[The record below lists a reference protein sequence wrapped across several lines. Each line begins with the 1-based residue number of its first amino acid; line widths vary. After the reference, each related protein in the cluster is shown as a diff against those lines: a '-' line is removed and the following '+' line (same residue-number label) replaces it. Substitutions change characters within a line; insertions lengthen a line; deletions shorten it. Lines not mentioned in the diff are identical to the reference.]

1 MADIH
6 FFSMAVGVGLSV
18 FVHHAV
24 GPGGS
29 LGNDHQRI
37 IAGIIVLVFHQ
48 EFGDA
53 IEIEGN
59 FGDEAARGSDV
70 RRVERGETG
79 IAAENAED
87 ADAFMRAERGA
98 LAVDSVFGTRDSGG
112 EADAVFGTV
121 DVVVHRFGNTD
132 YGKAAAGEDG
142 GEAERIVAADGDQA
156 IDAEALKIFYDDRS
170 EVVKFAVEG
179 KFLQLVGGDVRGDFV
194 GGDFTWIGAGSVQPG
209 AAAAVDG
216 TRIFA
221 GELTIEARFAG
232 IGVIHIGE
240 AFPAFADAGDGAPHF
255 GGAVNYRF
263 DHGIQAGDVAAACQN
278 ANVVAL
284 SHRIVAPCRCSLG
297 CRRCRWTPG
306 SVWLFRLN
314 ADTGTGRR
322 MMS

>member
-24 GPGGS
+24 GPGGP

-59 FGDEAARGSDV
+59 FGDEAARGSDI

-87 ADAFMRAERGA
+87 ADAFMRAKRGA
-98 LAVDSVFGTRDSGG
+98 LAVDGVFGAGDGGG
-112 EADAVFGTV
+112 EANAVFGAV

-132 YGKAAAGEDG
+132 HGKAAAGEDG
-142 GEAERIVAADGDQA
+142 GEAERIVAADGDEA
-156 IDAEALKIFYDDRS
+156 IDTEALEIFEDDGR

-179 KFLQLVGGDVRGDFV
+179 KFLQLVGGDVRWDFVAGDFAR
-194 GGDFTWIGAGSVQPG
+194 IGAGSVQPG

-216 TRIFA
+216 AGIFA
-221 GELTIEARFAG
+221 GELTIEAGFARV
-232 IGVIHIGE
+232 GVIHVGE
-240 AFPAFADAGDGAPHF
+240 AFPAFADAGDGATHSC
-255 GGAVNYRF
+255 GAVDYGF
-263 DHGIQAGDVAAACQN
+263 YYGIQAGDVAAACQN
-278 ANVVAL
+278 ADVVAL
-284 SHRIVAPCRCSLG
+284 SHRIVAP
-297 CRRCRWTPG
+297 WD
-306 SVWLFRLN
+306 
-314 ADTGTGRR
+314 ADTAARHLDPVRSCALTRIQGPGAG
-322 MMS
+322 